1 MGSLKV
7 GTEMTG
13 PDEEEQVGVSLTL
26 GKFGFEEGEGPPS
39 TVKMCVEGFSF
50 LSTLSMIC

>member
-39 TVKMCVEGFSF
+39 TGKMCVEGFSF